1 MRGEGLEN
9 CKKEGLAFLV
19 TILVTWAGLLSD
31 LKAQSSQ
38 IALYVSYH
46 GVCMPYVARDGPEK
60 KKWWPYFKCTN
71 DTLEMSV
78 LD

>member
-9 CKKEGLAFLV
+9 CKKEGLAFFV

-38 IALYVSYH
+38 LALYVSYH
-46 GVCMPYVARDGPEK
+46 DIGTPYVAKDGPENK
-60 KKWWPYFKCTN
+60 MVATFK
-71 DTLEMSV
+71 V
-78 LD
+78 HK